1 MMEEEKDG
9 EDEETEG
16 LDCLAKVR
24 HFGH

>member
-1 MMEEEKDG
+1 MMEDEKDG
-9 EDEETEG
+9 EEEETEG